1 MREIRCRH
9 CGYYLLSVE
18 ADAGRLHVTCRR
30 CKRRQTV
37 DLARLSSAQSEG
49 DRPADVRESGERETG
64 RREAVECRT

>member
-18 ADAGRLHVTCRR
+18 ADAGRLHVTCKR

-37 DLARLSSAQSEG
+37 DLAR
-49 DRPADVRESGERETG
+49 DRPAADVQQSGDRLQST
-64 RREAVECRT
+64 A

>member
-37 DLARLSSAQSEG
+37 DLAR
-49 DRPADVRESGERETG
+49 DRPAVRESGGRETG
-64 RREAVECRT
+64 SEREGVACRT

>member
-18 ADAGRLHVTCRR
+18 ADAGRLHVTCKR

-37 DLARLSSAQSEG
+37 DLARE
-49 DRPADVRESGERETG
+49 RPAGGRQAGGRDAGRE
-64 RREAVECRT
+64 REAVECRT